1 MIIILLGPPASGK
14 GTQGEMLAEKK
25 GLIYISTGQM
35 LRDLAERKP
44 EFKTVLNKGLL
55 FPDGIVILALE
66 ELLEEKGTFDQL
78 IIDGTPRS
86 VGQYELLKDFFAKKG
101 TEITDAVFIDISKD
115 EAVKR
120 ITSRRQDKTTG
131 KVYNLLTNPPGPE
144 VDPLNLILREDDS
157 EEVMKKR
164 FDEYQKD
171 TEPLVDHLEKEGILI
186 KINGERPIDL
196 ILEEI
201 VEKLK

>member
-66 ELLEEKGTFDQL
+66 ELLEEKGAFDQL